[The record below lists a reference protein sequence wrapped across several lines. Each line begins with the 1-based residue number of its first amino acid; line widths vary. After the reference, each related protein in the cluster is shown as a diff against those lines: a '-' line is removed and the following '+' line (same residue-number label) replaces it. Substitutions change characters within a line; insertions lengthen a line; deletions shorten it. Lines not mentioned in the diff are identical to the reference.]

1 MPQREWLVIMGIGA
15 LFLLIGLGAIIWGR
29 REEKSY
35 FDSLATRT
43 TDVREFLD
51 HWPPRPQFG
60 ALKIG
65 GLIAIAIGVVMI
77 VAGAAFRF
85 WG

>member
-1 MPQREWLVIMGIGA
+1 MPQREWLVLMGIGG

-29 REEKSY
+29 MEEKSY
-35 FDSLATRT
+35 FDALSTRT
-43 TDVREFLD
+43 NDFREFLD

-65 GLIAIAIGVVMI
+65 GWITIAIGVAMLGVGG
-77 VAGAAFRF
+77 VF
-85 WG
+85 WVWG

>member
-1 MPQREWLVIMGIGA
+1 MPQREWWLLMRSGG
-15 LFLLIGLGAIIWGR
+15 LFLLLGLGAIIWGR
-29 REEKSY
+29 KEEKSY
-35 FDSLATRT
+35 FDALSTRT
-43 TDVREFLD
+43 TDAREFLD

-65 GLIAIAIGVVMI
+65 GLITIAIGVVMI
-77 VAGAAFRF
+77 VAGVAFWL